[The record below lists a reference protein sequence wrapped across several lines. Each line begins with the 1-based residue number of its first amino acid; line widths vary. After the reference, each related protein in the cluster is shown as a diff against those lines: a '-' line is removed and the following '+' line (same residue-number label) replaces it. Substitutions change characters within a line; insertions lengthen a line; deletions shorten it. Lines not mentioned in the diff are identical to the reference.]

1 MDEIRIENLEVY
13 AYHGVYEQENRMGQ
27 PFFVNMVLYG
37 SLREAGKTD
46 ALEKSTNY
54 GEVCHFVN
62 QWMKAH
68 TVKLIETVAEELA
81 RGILQ
86 KFPLVDSLDIEVRKP
101 EAPVGLPF
109 DCVSVKLHR
118 GWHTAYVAIGSN
130 LGDKEN
136 YVEIGLRALAEA
148 EDIRVIK
155 VADIITTKA
164 YGVEEQPDFLNSVIE
179 LRTLLTP
186 QELLDELH
194 KIENLAG
201 RERTLRWGPRTLD
214 LDIIFYDDLV
224 MESETLI
231 IPHVDMEN
239 REFVLEP
246 MAQLAPWKRHP
257 ILQKTMEQL
266 LQALQVNKEVFI
278 R

>member
-13 AYHGVYEQENRMGQ
+13 AYHGVYEEENRKGQ
-27 PFFVNMVLYG
+27 PFFVNMVLYS

-46 ALEKSTNY
+46 ELEKSTNY

-62 QWMKAH
+62 EWMKKH

-81 RGILQ
+81 KGILHE
-86 KFPLVDSLDIEVRKP
+86 FPLIDSLDIEVRKP
-101 EAPVGLPF
+101 EAPIGLPF

-136 YVEIGLRALAEA
+136 YVEVGINALKEA
-148 EDIRVIK
+148 EDICVTK
-155 VADIITTKA
+155 VADVITTKA

-179 LRTLLTP
+179 LRTLLDP
-186 QELLDELH
+186 QELLDKLH
-194 KIENLAG
+194 EIENNAG
-201 RERTLRWGPRTLD
+201 RERNLRWGPRTLD
-214 LDIIFYDDLV
+214 LDIVFYDDLV

-246 MAQLAPWKRHP
+246 MVQLAPWKRHP
-257 ILQKTMEQL
+257 ILHKTMEQL

>member
-13 AYHGVYEQENRMGQ
+13 AYHGVYEEENRMGQ
-27 PFFVNMVLYG
+27 PFFINMVLYS

-62 QWMKAH
+62 DWMKAH

-81 RGILQ
+81 KGILH
-86 KFPLVDSLDIEVRKP
+86 KFPLIESLDIEVRKP

-136 YVEIGLRALAEA
+136 YMEVGINALKEA
-148 EDIRVIK
+148 EDVRVIK
-155 VADIITTKA
+155 VADVIATKP

-179 LRTLLTP
+179 IQTLLSP
-186 QELLDELH
+186 QELLDTLH
-194 KIENLAG
+194 EIENQAG

-224 MESETLI
+224 METETLI

-246 MAQLAPWKRHP
+246 MVQLAPWKRHP
-257 ILQKTMEQL
+257 ILHRTMEQL
-266 LQALQVNKEVFI
+266 LQALQVDKEVFL

>member
-13 AYHGVYEQENRMGQ
+13 AYHGVYEEENRMGQ
-27 PFFVNMVLYG
+27 PFFINMVLYS

-62 QWMKAH
+62 DWMKAH

-81 RGILQ
+81 KGILH
-86 KFPLVDSLDIEVRKP
+86 KFPLIESLDIEVRKP

-136 YVEIGLRALAEA
+136 YMEVGINALKEA
-148 EDIRVIK
+148 EDVRVIK
-155 VADIITTKA
+155 VADVITTKP

-179 LRTLLTP
+179 IQTLLSP
-186 QELLDELH
+186 QELLDTLH
-194 KIENLAG
+194 KIENQAG

-224 MESETLI
+224 METETLI

-246 MAQLAPWKRHP
+246 MVQLAPWKRHP
-257 ILQKTMEQL
+257 ILHRTMEQL
-266 LQALQVNKEVFI
+266 LQALQVDKEVFI

>member
-13 AYHGVYEQENRMGQ
+13 AYHGVYEEENRMGQ
-27 PFFVNMVLYG
+27 PFFINMVLYS

-62 QWMKAH
+62 DWMKAH

-81 RGILQ
+81 KGILH
-86 KFPLVDSLDIEVRKP
+86 KFPLIDSLDIEVRKP

-136 YVEIGLRALAEA
+136 YMEAGINALKEA
-148 EDIRVIK
+148 EDVRVVKI
-155 VADIITTKA
+155 ADVITTKP

-179 LRTLLTP
+179 IKTLLSP
-186 QELLDELH
+186 QELLDTLH
-194 KIENLAG
+194 EIENQAG

-224 MESETLI
+224 METETLI

-246 MAQLAPWKRHP
+246 MVQLAPWKRHP
-257 ILQKTMEQL
+257 ILHRTMEQL
-266 LQALQVNKEVFI
+266 LQALQVDKEVFV

>member
-13 AYHGVYEQENRMGQ
+13 AYHGVYEEENRMGQ
-27 PFFVNMVLYG
+27 PFFINMVLYS

-62 QWMKAH
+62 DWMKAH

-81 RGILQ
+81 KGILH
-86 KFPLVDSLDIEVRKP
+86 KFPLIESLDIEVRKP

-136 YVEIGLRALAEA
+136 YMEVGINALKEA
-148 EDIRVIK
+148 EDVRVIK
-155 VADIITTKA
+155 VADVIATNP

-179 LRTLLTP
+179 IQTLLSP
-186 QELLDELH
+186 QELLDTLH
-194 KIENLAG
+194 KIENQAG

-224 MESETLI
+224 METETLI

-246 MAQLAPWKRHP
+246 MVQLAPWKRHP
-257 ILQKTMEQL
+257 ILHRTMEQL
-266 LQALQVNKEVFI
+266 LQALQVDKEVFI

>member
-13 AYHGVYEQENRMGQ
+13 AYHGVYEEENHMGQ
-27 PFFVNMVLYG
+27 PFFINMVLYS

-62 QWMKAH
+62 DWMKAH

-81 RGILQ
+81 KGILH
-86 KFPLVDSLDIEVRKP
+86 KFPLIESLDIEVRKP

-136 YVEIGLRALAEA
+136 YMEVGINALKEA
-148 EDIRVIK
+148 EDVRVIK
-155 VADIITTKA
+155 VADVIATKP

-179 LRTLLTP
+179 IKTLLSP
-186 QELLDELH
+186 QELLDTLH
-194 KIENLAG
+194 EIENQAG

-224 MESETLI
+224 METETLI

-246 MAQLAPWKRHP
+246 MVQLAPWKRHP
-257 ILQKTMEQL
+257 ILHRTMEQL
-266 LQALQVNKEVFI
+266 LQALQVDKEVFI

>member
-13 AYHGVYEQENRMGQ
+13 AYHGVYEEENRMGQ
-27 PFFVNMVLYG
+27 PFFINMVLYS

-62 QWMKAH
+62 DWMKAH

-81 RGILQ
+81 KGILH
-86 KFPLVDSLDIEVRKP
+86 KFPLIESLDIEVRKP

-136 YVEIGLRALAEA
+136 YMEAGINALKEA

-155 VADIITTKA
+155 VADVIATKP

-179 LRTLLTP
+179 IKTLLSP
-186 QELLDELH
+186 QELLDTLH
-194 KIENLAG
+194 EIENQAG

-224 MESETLI
+224 METETLI

-246 MAQLAPWKRHP
+246 MVQLAPWKRHP
-257 ILQKTMEQL
+257 ILHRTMEQL
-266 LQALQVNKEVFI
+266 LQALQVDKEVFI

>member
-13 AYHGVYEQENRMGQ
+13 AYHGVYEEENRMGQ
-27 PFFVNMVLYG
+27 PFFINMVLYS
-37 SLREAGKTD
+37 SLREAGRTD

-62 QWMKAH
+62 DWMKAH

-81 RGILQ
+81 KGILN
-86 KFPLVDSLDIEVRKP
+86 KFPLIESLDIEVRKP

-136 YVEIGLRALAEA
+136 YMEVGINALKEA
-148 EDIRVIK
+148 EDVRVIK
-155 VADIITTKA
+155 VADVIATKP

-179 LRTLLTP
+179 IQTLLSP
-186 QELLDELH
+186 QELLDTLH
-194 KIENLAG
+194 KIENQAG

-224 MESETLI
+224 METETLI

-246 MAQLAPWKRHP
+246 MVQLAPWKRHP
-257 ILQKTMEQL
+257 ILHRTMEQL
-266 LQALQVNKEVFI
+266 LQALQVDKEVFI